1 MTHSRRRL
9 LRILAAAGAMV
20 VLLASL
26 AGPATA
32 AGPAAATPTGRS
44 AHGTVT
50 ARAHVNARAAA
61 RASAGVTRKHVTLR
75 RLQSPVAGRLQPMA
89 RRQTPR
95 ISAQGAPGVDA
106 PAFVSGFDG
115 IGMTADGLELE
126 PPDPWTAAS
135 ASYIVQSTN
144 GLVRVTNRS
153 GQLLVDLPTWALFSL
168 GPDEADSDPRIEWDA
183 VHSRWV
189 GVLLSWIQDGPTL
202 VVASWLNVAISD
214 GADPTAGWNVV
225 SYGYTDE
232 TGSVATLPDYPG
244 LATSSDK
251 IVLTANEFG
260 ADLSSPTF
268 LGASLLVIRWSDV
281 LAGVLPVPPLWTFPD
296 EQLAV
301 IRPGRI
307 QGTTNDIHL
316 VAENA
321 TFADAGDIMYGRI
334 TGTTLAGWT
343 DLTSDIGLNPLC
355 DVSAP
360 RQPGPPATIVNAI
373 DERITDAVWRS
384 NVLAF
389 VSTCSDVS
397 GNDVVRVTQ
406 LTTNTGIHPTNKDD
420 STFGIDGKDQF
431 MGGIGFS
438 RDGTLFAAYTQ
449 SSPTDFPSIVA
460 QSWNGAW
467 SPAITVRAGTASYI
481 GTRWGDFVGVAPD
494 PSGTAAVWVADE
506 VADDDGLWVT
516 TVGRLVLDLV
526 APTVTSAPNQALIAN
541 TTLGVQTVPVKISWV
556 TSDPGSGVVRNLVAL
571 DQFGTGMFASGST
584 TGSSVTRAHWWK
596 PSTSGA
602 AIGYR
607 YAVQGVDAYGN
618 ASAPVAG
625 SNLTATVYQSSSG
638 VTYTG
643 TWSTQ
648 SSSAFSGGSTRYSTK
663 AGSSAS
669 FKTTGR
675 SYGVVSTRAST
686 RGKVK
691 VYVDGVLKGTITL
704 TASSTANRRL
714 VYVTSFATSASHTIK
729 LVVASGRVD
738 LDAFVVLR

>member
-1 MTHSRRRL
+1 MTKPRRRP

-20 VLLASL
+20 VLLVSL

-32 AGPAAATPTGRS
+32 ASPAAASPTGRS
-44 AHGTVT
+44 AHGNVT
-50 ARAHVNARAAA
+50 ARGHVDARAAA
-61 RASAGVTRKHVTLR
+61 RASAGKTHTHVNLK
-75 RLQSPVAGRLQPMA
+75 RLESPVADRLQPMG
-89 RRQTPR
+89 RRSTSRVSPRVVTP
-95 ISAQGAPGVDA
+95 GADA

-153 GQLLVDLPTWALFSL
+153 GQLLVDLPTWALFAL
-168 GPDEADSDPRIEWDA
+168 GPDEFDSDPRIEWDA
-183 VHSRWV
+183 AHNRWV
-189 GVLLSWIQDGPTL
+189 GVLLSWIQDGGD
-202 VVASWLNVAISD
+202 VAASWLNVAISD

-232 TGSVATLPDYPG
+232 TGTVATLPDYPG

-251 IVLTANEFG
+251 IVLTANEF
-260 ADLSSPTF
+260 DSTLTSF

-296 EQLAV
+296 EGLAV

-307 QGTTNDIHL
+307 QSTTNDIHL
-316 VAENA
+316 LAENA
-321 TFADAGDIMYGRI
+321 TFADAGHIMYGRI
-334 TGTTLAGWT
+334 TGTTLSGWS
-343 DLTSDIGLNPLC
+343 DLTTDNGLNPLC
-355 DVSAP
+355 DTNAP
-360 RQPGPPATIVNAI
+360 RQPGPPATIANAI

-406 LTTNTGIHPTNKDD
+406 LNTNTGIHPTNKDD
-420 STFGIDGKDQF
+420 STFGIDGKDLF

-449 SSPTDFPSIVA
+449 SSTTDFPSIMA
-460 QSWNGAW
+460 QSYNGAW

-481 GTRWGDFVGVAPD
+481 GTRWGDFVGVAQD
-494 PSGTAAVWVADE
+494 PSGTTAVWVADE
-506 VADDDGLWVT
+506 VADESGLWAT

-556 TSDPGSGVVRNLVAL
+556 TSDPGSGVVRNLLAV
-571 DQFGTGMFASGST
+571 DQFGTGLFASGST
-584 TGSSVTRAHWWK
+584 TGTSVTRAHWWK
-596 PSTSGA
+596 SSTSGA

-618 ASAPVAG
+618 ASTQVAG

-675 SYGVVSTRAST
+675 SFGIVSTRAST

-691 VYVDGVLKGTITL
+691 VYVDGVLKATVTL

-714 VYVTSFATSASHTIK
+714 VYVTSYATSASHTIK